1 MEEEYEEMELE
12 NKIENV
18 LVNVEEMGL
27 ERRVEKKEGENVLV
41 NIEEGIQEEG
51 IQEEGIQEEGSESRD
66 SSFSYDSMGFYEG
79 TKSQMM
85 I

>member
-1 MEEEYEEMELE
+1 MRMQLE
-12 NKIENV
+12 RRAENV
-18 LVNVEEMGL
+18 LVQII
-27 ERRVEKKEGENVLV
+27 RKTGENVLV
-41 NIEEGIQEEG
+41 NI
-51 IQEEGIQEEGSESRD
+51 EEGIQEEGSESRD